1 MRRAKRLSPSQAE
14 PGIKNDDTRND
25 DTIILDALRDLQY
38 YNNNSRLH
46 ETREPVMKPLAVSI
60 LMLGALMFFTL
71 SLHAAEA
78 ALATPAATPA
88 TQARG

>member
-1 MRRAKRLSPSQAE
+1 
-14 PGIKNDDTRND
+14 
-25 DTIILDALRDLQY
+25 
-38 YNNNSRLH
+38 
-46 ETREPVMKPLAVSI
+46 MKPLAVSI